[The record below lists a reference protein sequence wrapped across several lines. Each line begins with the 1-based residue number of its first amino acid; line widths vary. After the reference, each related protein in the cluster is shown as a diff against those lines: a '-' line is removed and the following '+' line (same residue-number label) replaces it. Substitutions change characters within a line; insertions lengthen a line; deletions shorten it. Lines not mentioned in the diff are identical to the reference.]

1 MNSNSKIRVGIVGVG
16 NWAEYGHLPAL
27 KLLPEYAISA
37 VFSRD
42 ADKAKALGRKHNIPH
57 VASSLDALVNH
68 PEVDLVLVL
77 NPAPSHEAAVRAAIA
92 AGKDVYSE
100 WPLTPSTANSRDL
113 VDAAEQAGVRHLVGL
128 QRRLGSDYRYV
139 RKLLEDGYV
148 GEIRSVRLHVSV
160 EYFQKQRPAKLYF
173 TVPTEN
179 FSSLLSIYGGHY
191 FDAVFTTLGYPD
203 RINAYAVNQFKE
215 VTLIETGETL
225 PHELADQV
233 IVAGTFANGA
243 VLSLQLEA
251 GKRNNYGLQLDITG
265 SEGDLKISNN
275 TSFGDAINTIEGAR
289 GDAQPL
295 ALLPVPAQFDWLPE
309 NSLGGSPRELAS
321 LYAAYARD
329 RRDGTKLAPTFAD
342 AVRMH
347 ELIDAIEQSNQS
359 GQRITLP
366 DWSAY
371 DITPAASALR

>member
-1 MNSNSKIRVGIVGVG
+1 MTSNSKIRVGIVGVG

-27 KLLPEYAISA
+27 KLLHEYEISA

-42 ADKAKALGRKHNIPH
+42 AAKATALGKKHNIPH
-57 VASSLDALVNH
+57 VVDSLEALVTH

-100 WPLTPSTANSRDL
+100 WPLTPSTASSRSL
-113 VDAAEQAGVRHLVGL
+113 VAAANQAGVRHLVGL

-139 RKLLEDGYV
+139 RKLIEDGYI

-191 FDAVFTTLGYPD
+191 FDAIFTMLGYPD
-203 RINAYAVNQFKE
+203 KINALAINQFKE
-215 VTLIETGETL
+215 VTLVETGETL
-225 PHELADQV
+225 PHALADQV

-243 VLSLQLEA
+243 VLTLQLEA

-265 SEGDLKISNN
+265 SEGDLKISNH
-275 TSFGDAINTIEGAR
+275 TSFGDALNTIEGAR
-289 GDAQPL
+289 GDAQPM
-295 ALLPVPAQFDWLPE
+295 AVLPVPGEFDWLPQ
-309 NSLGGSPRELAS
+309 NALGGSPRELAS

-329 RRDGTKLAPTFAD
+329 RRDGTHLAPTFAD

-347 ELIDAIEQSNQS
+347 ELIDAIEEANQG

-371 DITPAASALR
+371 DLTPAASALR